1 MSKKRMI
8 WTFVLI
14 GVVLVA
20 FYIYKEYTRTN
31 KDLSK
36 LKADIKITAV
46 DLIRAFEVSDST
58 ANKNFIDKIIDVTGN
73 VKVLEKD
80 DSGGYTIVLG
90 DIASLSSVRCLVDS
104 NHRSNASLLQQNSTI
119 TIRGMCTGFKKNEL
133 LGENLGSD
141 IELTRCVVIK
151 K

>member
-1 MSKKRMI
+1 MI

-14 GVVLVA
+14 AIILSA
-20 FYIYKEYTRTN
+20 FYAYKEYTRTN

-36 LKADIKITAV
+36 IKAEITISAL
-46 DLIRAFEVSDST
+46 DLISAFEVSDSLT
-58 ANKNFIDKIIDVTGN
+58 NKKFIDKIIEVTGN

-80 DSGGYTIVLG
+80 DTGGYTIVLG
-90 DIASLSSVRCLVDS
+90 DVSSLSSVRCLADS
-104 NHRSNASLLQQNSTI
+104 NHRSDASLLQQNSTI

-141 IELTRCVVIK
+141 VELTRCILIK

>member
-1 MSKKRMI
+1 MI

-14 GVVLVA
+14 GIVLVA
-20 FYIYKEYTRTN
+20 FYFYKEYTRTN

-36 LKADIKITAV
+36 LKAEIKISAL
-46 DLIRAFEVSDST
+46 DLISAFEESDSLT
-58 ANKNFIDKIIDVTGN
+58 NIKFIDKIIEVTGN

-80 DSGGYTIVLG
+80 DNGGYTIVLG
-90 DIASLSSVRCLVDS
+90 DIASLSSVRCLTDS
-104 NHRSNASLLQQNSTI
+104 NYRSDASLLQQNSTI

-141 IELTRCVVIK
+141 VELTRCVVIK

>member
-1 MSKKRMI
+1 MI

-14 GVVLVA
+14 AIVLA
-20 FYIYKEYTRTN
+20 SFYAYQEYTRTN

-36 LKADIKITAV
+36 LEAEIKISAL
-46 DLIRAFEVSDST
+46 DLIRAFEVSDSL

-80 DSGGYTIVLG
+80 ENGGYTIVLG
-90 DIASLSSVRCLVDS
+90 DIASLSSVRCLADS
-104 NHRSNASLLQQNSTI
+104 NHRSDASLLQQNSTI

-141 IELTRCVVIK
+141 VELTRCVVIK